1 MPKKVLV
8 LMGGFSA
15 EREVSLVSG
24 QGAAEALRS
33 CGYEV
38 VAHDLR
44 DVKEFIR
51 VLEAEKPDA
60 VFNALHGNWGEDGE
74 IQGLL
79 DLLQVPYTHSGLSA
93 SALGMFNSLRGARVR
108 FCSTVL
114 WGNRLKCWNTM
125 PIF

>member
-79 DLLQVPYTHSGLSA
+79 YGS
-93 SALGMFNSLRGARVR
+93 
-108 FCSTVL
+108 
-114 WGNRLKCWNTM
+114 
-125 PIF
+125 